1 MLRET
6 LRLHA
11 DYLTVKKISLLRDTR
26 STLIGIHKDPLR
38 PPRLYKGTFRSLNI
52 QRKSGNIKRDGVNMP
67 FLTTIK
73 CEILPK
79 PCADLHIG
87 YVKCVIECD
96 AKTIQ
101 KWKGN
106 NHFELVSNTVTCQQ
120 SALLKNEK
128 RKDLE
133 ILPTNIF
140 NIQSQSELEYPI
152 LSEL

>member
-67 FLTTIK
+67 FLTTKK

-79 PCADLHIG
+79 PCLH
-87 YVKCVIECD
+87 
-96 AKTIQ
+96 
-101 KWKGN
+101 
-106 NHFELVSNTVTCQQ
+106 VSNTVTCQQ